1 MWRTACTLRDAY
13 RSPCLVQAMEI
24 VNQIQSDIAVAQ
36 AFRDE
41 ILPEAVRWF
50 TGEAAEDY
58 EGDEDDEDED
68 DGEDDDEDDEDDED
82 DAPPARGGRGRGGA
96 GPKGGKGKGKK
107 PADED
112 EDDDEEGEDAAEI
125 QKALTDSFNKKMNV
139 GDKEQGGK
147 KDDKECKQQ

>member
-1 MWRTACTLRDAY
+1 M
-13 RSPCLVQAMEI
+13 QAMEI

-50 TGEAAEDY
+50 TGEAAEEY
-58 EGDEDDEDED
+58 EGEDDDDEDD
-68 DGEDDDEDDEDDED
+68 DGEDDEDDDEEDED

-96 GPKGGKGKGKK
+96 KGKGKGKK
-107 PADED
+107 SADED
-112 EDDDEEGEDAAEI
+112 EEDDDEGEDAAEI

-147 KDDKECKQQ
+147 KDEKECKQQ